1 MRVRECVCVSARGR
15 VSCWISL
22 RTSEATGYR
31 GASNERWRMPTL
43 QWNSTIRA
51 SGWDYTIIAS
61 ATFRR
66 DILVFDRFSVLIG
79 CLGGFGPPTTAFLL
93 HSCQI

>member
-43 QWNSTIRA
+43 QWNITIRA
-51 SGWDYTIIAS
+51 SGWDYTITAS
-61 ATFRR
+61 ATFRS

-79 CLGGFGPPTTAFLL
+79 CLGGFGRPTTALLL
-93 HSCQI
+93 HYCQI